1 MQIDIKKTGE
11 TLLRAI
17 RRVGY
22 SSSYDRQSFV
32 RVLSSGGYPRFH
44 LYVDEM
50 DSAWIFK
57 LHLDQKR
64 PSYGNGH
71 AHAGEYSG
79 EVVEQEAARISGIL
93 TAK

>member
-11 TLLRAI
+11 ALLRAV

-22 SSSYDRQSFV
+22 SPSYDRQSFV

-79 EVVEQEAARISGIL
+79 EVVEQEAARIRPPL
-93 TAK
+93 TV